1 MGISSIV
8 IFLTY
13 ILGPSRFVELF
24 RILLFLAFSFSLYEI
39 LRVGVLKIKKT
50 SGIAKEN
57 NVVTAAILEKSVRVQ
72 KWMVIIPWLVISV
85 PTFRS
90 IFLYLTFFNPYR

>member
-24 RILLFLAFSFSLYEI
+24 RILLFLAFSLYEI